1 MWARKKNI
9 MKTMFIR
16 LSLVMVL
23 LSLLMAGM
31 ATVSSAQGLPQF
43 GATVTP
49 SPTPPIPP
57 AAGAPVQV
65 VDFLTLGS
73 PDTTLTGPYD
83 SMTVDFSLPPNWRL
97 LDGTEVRLLIS
108 AYAASGT
115 TGQANSEFLGATLD
129 VRFNNKVITSLAL
142 KPGTNEYRVKIPVNA
157 LLSTRSDQRH
167 ILYLFLNAAI
177 DCDFQFHKTTVVV
190 GGDSQFILPYAEV
203 SVSPDLG
210 NLPLPFYQRNAIFP
224 ISSAIVVPDSPSA
237 DELRAAMIVSAAFG
251 RMSTGRMAMT
261 LLSQSQ
267 VTPEIQN
274 THHLIFV
281 GKPAALSMLSA
292 IKWPA
297 ALAGNVINTAGMQT
311 DDGILQMV
319 NSPWN
324 PGRMLLWVGG
334 NTDSG
339 VLKAAQALS
348 SGDLK
353 PLLERDKVIIAD
365 IQPFVTAPV
374 EESLKTPPDR
384 KFSDLGYDIRKA
396 DGVGFKQLDYT
407 FYVSPGLIPS
417 EKPYIDL
424 AFNNSSL
431 LDPSTSGMVIY
442 VNGVQIAS
450 ERLSEDTSVLTT
462 KRILIPENLVR
473 MGENLISVQAN
484 LFPITACSLFT
495 FNSLWLTIYPESVLH
510 LPLMV
515 APTSVSLATTFQDYP
530 QAFTTYPSLKNVGF
544 VLPKNNVT
552 AWRSA
557 AQIAFDLGQRVHG
570 AVLEPAA
577 FYDDELKPEERGN
590 YDLFLVGLPAS
601 LTTIAE
607 LKEKLPVPFEQ
618 GNNLAVVRG
627 ENVVY
632 RAPENVSLG
641 YLELLPSPWGTAHVI
656 VAVLGSNEE
665 GLTFAGNGL
674 TFSDLRAKLFG
685 NFAVVNATEVIAA
698 DTNTG
703 AGVLGLTTGAA
714 PFVTPQVTLP
724 APLPRQLPRQSLWT
738 RTDYIPFAIAGIL
751 TLMVVFLFLGLR
763 SSRKSRVG

>member
-1 MWARKKNI
+1 VGAEENI
-9 MKTMFIR
+9 MKRMLIR
-16 LSLVMVL
+16 LSLVMTL
-23 LSLLMAGM
+23 LSVLVASM
-31 ATVSSAQGLPQF
+31 ATISSAQGLPQF

-49 SPTPPIPP
+49 SATPPIPP

-65 VDFLTLGS
+65 VDFLSLGV

-97 LDGTEVRLLIS
+97 LDGTEVRFLIS
-108 AYAASGT
+108 AYSASTNAGET
-115 TGQANSEFLGATLD
+115 SSEFLGATLD

-157 LLSTRSDQRH
+157 LLPARSDQRYT
-167 ILYLFLNAAI
+167 LYLFLNAAI
-177 DCDFQFHKTTVVV
+177 DCEFQFHKTTVVV

-203 SVSPDLG
+203 SISPDLG
-210 NLPLPFYQRNAIFP
+210 HLPLPFYQRNAIFP
-224 ISSAIVVPDSPSA
+224 IASAIVVPDSPSA

-251 RMSTGRMAMT
+251 RMSAGRISMT

-267 VTPEIQN
+267 VTPEIQS
-274 THHLIFV
+274 TQHLIFV
-281 GKPAALSMLSA
+281 GKPAALSMLSSVQ
-292 IKWPA
+292 WPA
-297 ALAGNVINTAGMQT
+297 ALAGNALSSAGMQA
-311 DDGILQMV
+311 DDGIIQMA

-324 PGRMLLWVGG
+324 AGRMLLWVGG
-334 NTDSG
+334 NTDVG

-365 IQPFVTAPV
+365 VQPFLTAPL

-384 KFSDLGYDIRKA
+384 KFSELGYDIRKV

-407 FYVSPGLIPS
+407 FYISPGLVPS

-424 AFNNSSL
+424 TFNNSAL
-431 LDPSTSGMVIY
+431 LDPSTSSMVVY

-450 ERLSEDTSVLTT
+450 ERLSEDTSVLST
-462 KRILIPENLVR
+462 KRLLIPENLVR
-473 MGENLISVQAN
+473 MGENQISVQAN

-495 FNSLWLTIYPESVLH
+495 FNTLWLTIYPESVLH
-510 LPLMV
+510 LPLMT
-515 APTSVSLATTFQDYP
+515 APASVSQAASFKDYP
-530 QAFTTYPSLKNVGF
+530 GAFISYPTLKNIGF

-570 AVLEPAA
+570 AVLEMAA
-577 FYDDELKPEERGN
+577 FYDDEFKPEDRGN
-590 YDLFLVGLPAS
+590 YDLFIVGLPAS

-607 LKEKLPVPFEQ
+607 LKDKLPVPFEQ
-618 GNNLAVVRG
+618 GNNLAVIRS

-632 RAPENVSLG
+632 RAPDNISLG
-641 YLELLPSPWGTAHVI
+641 YLELLPSPWGAAHAL

-665 GLTFAGNGL
+665 GLTFAANGL
-674 TFSDLRAKLFG
+674 TFSDLRARLFG
-685 NFAVVNATEVIAA
+685 NFAVVTATEVLAA

-724 APLPRQLPRQSLWT
+724 TPLPHQLPRQSLMT
-738 RTDYIPFAIAGIL
+738 RTDYIPFAIAVMLIL
-751 TLMVVFLFLGLR
+751 LVVILFLGLR
-763 SSRKSRVG
+763 SSRKNKGG